1 MRKPELRIE
10 ITEGRMKSMKC
21 DDCNREMKSTREYT
35 IELTK
40 FACVQILRFKR
51 KMCRTCLSKR
61 KKRQK
66 I

>member
-1 MRKPELRIE
+1 
-10 ITEGRMKSMKC
+10 MKSMKC